1 MLRACGRV
9 LRPGAAIALITIEL
23 RPGLTRAQRRHAVT
37 AAPRAAASRRPY
49 VDLLAAARFVDI
61 GHRDVSDEF
70 RATAQAWLDAS
81 LPRRERL
88 EEADGADAVAEK
100 LQGWREEIE
109 ATANGWV
116 RRTMYWAR
124 RPA

>member
-1 MLRACGRV
+1 MLRACKRV
-9 LRPGAAIALITIEL
+9 LRPGGAIALATIEL
-23 RPGLTRAQRRHAVT
+23 SPGLTRAQRRFAVV

-49 VDLLAAARFVDI
+49 VELLAAAGFADI

-70 RATAQAWLDAS
+70 RTTAQAWLDAS
-81 LPRRERL
+81 LPRRQRL
-88 EEADGADAVAEK
+88 EQADGAAAVAEK

-116 RRTMYWAR
+116 RRTLYWAR
-124 RPA
+124 RPD